1 MTERLHPTA
10 GKLNRIQQ
18 NVLADSERRLLI
30 SMCAKMPAWVT
41 PDRLTSFGLAG
52 AALVG
57 AGYALSNFGPA
68 WLLLTFVGYAMQW
81 FGDSMDGSLA
91 RFRKIER
98 PSYGYFIDHSC
109 DALTILFI
117 LGGMGASPYV
127 TMDVALF
134 ALVGYLMLSI
144 HAYLSARVLGELK
157 LSYLAAG
164 PTELRFLLLGLTAM
178 MMILGAGSGMFGA
191 ISGFDIFVGAVAAI
205 LVILFVLQTL
215 SSGRRLARLGG

>member
-1 MTERLHPTA
+1 
-10 GKLNRIQQ
+10 
-18 NVLADSERRLLI
+18 
-30 SMCAKMPAWVT
+30 
-41 PDRLTSFGLAG
+41 
-52 AALVG
+52 
-57 AGYALSNFGPA
+57 
-68 WLLLTFVGYAMQW
+68 
-81 FGDSMDGSLA
+81 MDGSLA

-164 PTELRFLLLGLTAM
+164 PTELRFLLIGLTTM
-178 MMILGAGSGMFGA
+178 MMILGSGPGLFGT
-191 ISGFDIFVGAVAAI
+191 ISGFDIFVGTVAAI
-205 LVILFVLQTL
+205 LVVLFVLQTL
-215 SSGRRLARLGG
+215 ASGRRLAQLGH